1 MNCSFGHVL
10 DLYLVGLGWFGIARI
25 GICTF
30 SLLFTHLFL
39 LVFTCFYFLLSSP
52 PSPFFLLFT
61 KTIISNPPLPVKEQ
75 NKKLVFT

>member
-39 LVFTCFYFLLSSP
+39 LVFTCFYLFLLSPFLSP
-52 PSPFFLLFT
+52 LSLLSFIY
-61 KTIISNPPLPVKEQ
+61 KN
-75 NKKLVFT
+75 NYF